1 MGLFSFEKLDVWRE
15 SQVFA
20 REVYTVVNQ
29 FPRVEE
35 FGLKQQMKRASASI
49 SLNLAEGTGRVKG
62 KEQANFYKY
71 AFSSLLEVTSGLYL
85 AKELGYIAQVD
96 VKKLRPMIE
105 RIARQLSALRNY
117 TLNDQSS
124 KDYNP

>member
-20 REVYTVVNQ
+20 REVYTMVNQ
-29 FPRVEE
+29 FPSLEE

-71 AFSSLLEVTSGLYL
+71 AFSSLLEVTSGLYF
-85 AKELGYIAQVD
+85 G
-96 VKKLRPMIE
+96 
-105 RIARQLSALRNY
+105 
-117 TLNDQSS
+117 
-124 KDYNP
+124 